1 VTSQQPPPPRLKR
14 KIGGQPGNRNAL
26 KHALYSRYF
35 PEAMKKSFI
44 TWETTD
50 YIGEI
55 QLLRAS
61 MDRMAAVL
69 LVQDDIP
76 VDQKVA
82 MINGICR
89 ASSTLSL
96 LVQRPRQ
103 EQDRRWHQA
112 LHRQHSNRSCRSCSK
127 LPTSSA

>member
-1 VTSQQPPPPRLKR
+1 MTSQQPPPPRPKR

-26 KHALYSRYF
+26 KHALYARYF
-35 PEAMKKSFI
+35 PEEMKKTFVK
-44 TWETTD
+44 WETTD

-69 LVQDDIP
+69 LVQDEIS

-82 MINGICR
+82 MVNGICR

-96 LVQRPRQ
+96 LVKRNR
-103 EQDRRWHQA
+103 A
-112 LHRQHSNRSCRSCSK
+112 LNLHDDPVYTAWDDTTHD
-127 LPTSSA
+127 LPFFIDGKPPE

>member
-1 VTSQQPPPPRLKR
+1 MTSKQPLNPRPRR
-14 KIGGQPGNRNAL
+14 KVGGQPGNRNAL
-26 KHALYSRYF
+26 KHALYARYF
-35 PEAMKKSFI
+35 PDDMKKTFVK
-44 TWETTD
+44 WETTD

-61 MDRMAAVL
+61 MDRMASVL
-69 LVQDDIP
+69 LVQDDLP

-96 LVQRPRQ
+96 LVQRNR
-103 EQDRRWHQA
+103 A
-112 LHRQHSNRSCRSCSK
+112 LNLHDDPVYTAWEDTTCELSFFTDGK
-127 LPTSSA
+127 PPE